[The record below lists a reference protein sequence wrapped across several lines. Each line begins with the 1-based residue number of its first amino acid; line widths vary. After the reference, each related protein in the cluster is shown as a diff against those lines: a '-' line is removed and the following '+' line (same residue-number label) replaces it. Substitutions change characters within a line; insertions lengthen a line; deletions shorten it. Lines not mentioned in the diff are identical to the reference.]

1 LKLVHQDETNVVDEL
16 GIADQEGVKLF
27 INDDGDVKPA
37 ALDALVVFP
46 AIVGGDD
53 SLAAGLFVVFVKLLE
68 FFFRQGLGGDEVE
81 DPFALAAVM
90 EGEDLADEG
99 LTGGGDGGEE
109 KVAAVEDLYSLKAR
123 SWMGRSVSPY
133 FCFRIAMTFVSN
145 PKASS
150 RSMRMSRC
158 VPPLNTSM
166 FL

>member
-1 LKLVHQDETNVVDEL
+1 LKLVHQDEANVVDEL